1 MNTDI
6 TFKNIKVQTLYNLA
20 NSYPVAKLV
29 NTTDIKNALLPYIND
44 VINNSEAYLEAR
56 EKWDAFNYSVVTH
69 VEKQEITYV
78 RMDYDT
84 SMCFSLYMYIYH

>member
-6 TFKNIKVQTLYNLA
+6 TFNNTKVQKLYNLA
-20 NSYPVAKLV
+20 NSSPVAKLE

-44 VINNSEAYLEAR
+44 VINDTEAYLEAR
-56 EKWDAFNYSVVTH
+56 EKWGAFYSVVKH
-69 VEKQEITYV
+69 VEKQENTYI